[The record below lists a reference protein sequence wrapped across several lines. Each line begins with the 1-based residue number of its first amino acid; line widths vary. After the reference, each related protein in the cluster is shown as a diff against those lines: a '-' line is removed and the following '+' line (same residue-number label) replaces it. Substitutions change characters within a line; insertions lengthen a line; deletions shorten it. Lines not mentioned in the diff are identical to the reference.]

1 MINTSAKLLF
11 VVFIL
16 NAFYFMLFKY
26 LINFIGITCI
36 TVIDKVLLTKEV
48 RQRGTD

>member
-26 LINFIGITCI
+26 LNS
-36 TVIDKVLLTKEV
+36 
-48 RQRGTD
+48 